1 MKKFLFLL
9 SGFFMC
15 YHLYS
20 QDIIYKTDGT
30 EIKAVVTEI
39 TSDIVKYKIF
49 TQQDGPVRNIFIRD
63 VFMIIYKDGTK
74 EVFKG
79 KYDEKQQSATDINPE
94 VVNSNNEYN
103 RSNQTPAINEPAKQA
118 ARAEPQEIKPK
129 KAVEEKKAALF
140 LKGGFSPIMGFAG
153 GEYFNRKIAIQAG
166 WASLTAPISGE
177 TRSTIGLGFSAYLFD
192 WYKSSPYISYGF
204 STNGAVYENGMT
216 IYGSLN
222 NYWVSLNTVFVGYR
236 VIIARLIDLRV
247 GTGYR
252 WSEYTRGFAY
262 EGVIGLKLFSHDV
275 RK

>member
-1 MKKFLFLL
+1 MKKILLLILGSFLY
-9 SGFFMC
+9 

-39 TSDIVKYKIF
+39 TSDIIKYKLF

-79 KYDEKQQSATDINPE
+79 KSEENQQSVTVKNDI
-94 VVNSNNEYN
+94 VNNNSGFN
-103 RSNQTPAINEPAKQA
+103 SPNQSPGISEPAKQA

-129 KAVEEKKAALF
+129 NAEEEKKAAFF

-153 GEYFNRKIAIQAG
+153 CEYFNRKVGIQAG

-177 TRSTIGLGFSAYLFD
+177 TRSTIGLGFSLYLFN

-204 STNGAVYENGMT
+204 SSMGAVYENGMT
-216 IYGSLN
+216 IYDTPN
-222 NYWVSLNTVFVGYR
+222 NYWVSLNSVFAGYR
-236 VIIARLIDLRV
+236 VIIARFIDLRV

-262 EGVIGLKLFSHDV
+262 EGVIGLKLFSHEV